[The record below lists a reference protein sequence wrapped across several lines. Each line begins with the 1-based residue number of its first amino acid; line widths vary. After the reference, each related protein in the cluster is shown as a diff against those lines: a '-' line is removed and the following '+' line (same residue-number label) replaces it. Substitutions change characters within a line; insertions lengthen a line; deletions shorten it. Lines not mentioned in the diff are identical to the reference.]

1 LPIIVFFLLSTAL
14 ACIAMAWLPEIA
26 LITAIAWGGILIV
39 SALYL
44 EEKKILLL
52 FLFNLTI
59 LLFMA
64 GAHQLLY
71 YLAFFGIAALI
82 MSLLTSRKADY
93 YQIQKVG
100 ISAAVLGVS
109 AFLLWSYIY
118 SGGIGINEFEAQ
130 LGHSAQESI
139 RIYQQLGIFDAYE
152 QIGISPEEFESSL
165 KRTIEGFARHLPTIY
180 YIQAIIAVFFMLLL
194 ASRTA
199 QKLKHE
205 RLKNKPF
212 KEERMPWQLVWVAIV
227 GMGLWIWGRD
237 QLNPIYY
244 LGSNILWTLVPIAV
258 YFGLATIVHKIA
270 GRRRSARVLIILGI
284 IFLTL
289 ALPLSAIIFLSI
301 IGLFDSL
308 VDFRKLRTG
317 QEE

>member
-1 LPIIVFFLLSTAL
+1 MPIIVFFLLSTAL

-26 LITAIAWGGILIV
+26 LIPAIAWGGILIV

-227 GMGLWIWGRD
+227 GMGLWIWGR
-237 QLNPIYY
+237 I
-244 LGSNILWTLVPIAV
+244 S
-258 YFGLATIVHKIA
+258 
-270 GRRRSARVLIILGI
+270 
-284 IFLTL
+284 
-289 ALPLSAIIFLSI
+289 
-301 IGLFDSL
+301 
-308 VDFRKLRTG
+308 
-317 QEE
+317 